1 MTASIRFSSVTIAC
15 PDPVELATFYA
26 DITDGEVTFTHQ
38 NEWASLRCSD
48 GRIEF
53 MGVPDYEPPR
63 WPEDTSLIHID
74 FHVDDLAMA
83 SARAEEA
90 GATRFVTQPNAD
102 HCLVFADPAGHP
114 FCLTLIDEVS

>member
-15 PDPVELATFYA
+15 PNPEELGAFYA
-26 DITDGEVTFTHQ
+26 DLTDGEVTFTHQ
-38 NEWASLRCSD
+38 NEWASLRCPG

-53 MGVPDYEPPR
+53 MGVPNYDPPR

-74 FHVDDLAMA
+74 FHVDDLEVA
-83 SARAEEA
+83 STRAESA
-90 GATRFVTQPNAD
+90 GATRFATQPNAS

-114 FCLTLIDEVS
+114 FCLSLLEEVG